1 MTDKEAKAQYDGP
14 TCPRLYL
21 ELGSEEMSF
30 LIMFSHSSF
39 SDTTPN
45 LQGNRPSAHIIEL
58 VLTPHHCSPSGH
70 SDQCSSLH
78 KLEQVLIL

>member
-21 ELGSEEMSF
+21 ELGSEEMSV
-30 LIMFSHSSF
+30 LIMLTHSSF

-45 LQGNRPSAHIIEL
+45 LQGNRPSA
-58 VLTPHHCSPSGH
+58 T
-70 SDQCSSLH
+70 SLN
-78 KLEQVLIL
+78 